1 MRLYRVPRRAALAAV
16 TGILL
21 AAVPLGCSSP
31 ASRPTAAARFAG
43 YKWSVVSIS
52 HNRKSTPVP
61 GKYPVYL
68 QFAPGG
74 HFGANEPVNHHS
86 GSYRVTPGGFTTSG
100 LSQTLVGYAGHDPV
114 VLLSVSAISAF
125 GNGVR
130 ALADVRGDILTVAV
144 GGYTLVAH
152 RDGRQAN
159 F

>member
-16 TGILL
+16 TGILF
-21 AAVPLGCSSP
+21 AAVLLGCSSP
-31 ASRPTAAARFAG
+31 AGQSAVAGDFAG

-52 HNRKSTPVP
+52 HAGKITPVP

-74 HFGANEPVNHHS
+74 RFGANEPVNYHS
-86 GSYRVTPGGFTTSG
+86 GSYRVTPGGFTTTS
-100 LSQTLVGYAGHDPV
+100 LATTLVGYAGHDPV

-130 ALADVRGDILTVAV
+130 ALADVRGDILTVSV
-144 GGYTLVAH
+144 GGYTLTAH